1 MKLAAMT
8 YRVNVPS
15 VVHQTIDGETVVINL
30 ARGFYY
36 SLEGSGAE
44 VWSGITQGMGDA
56 EIVGFVRETYEGE
69 ADLLEAGVRGLLDEL
84 RAEDLIVRDETD
96 ASQGPRPGADAPQA
110 SARRPFA
117 PPLLRKY
124 SDLHDLLLLDPVHRV
139 DEAGWPERAP
149 ERPPAAP

>member
-1 MKLAAMT
+1 MT
-8 YRVNVPS
+8 YRINAPS

-36 SLEGSGAE
+36 SLEGSAAE
-44 VWSGITQGMGDA
+44 IWSGITQGMRDA
-56 EIVGFVRETYEGE
+56 DLVDLVRGSYEGE
-69 ADLLEAGVRGLLDEL
+69 ADLLETAVRGVLEEL
-84 RAEDLIVRDETD
+84 REEELIVPDETATSPGLRLGAA
-96 ASQGPRPGADAPQA
+96 ASQGR
-110 SARRPFA
+110 ARRPFA

-124 SDLHDLLLLDPVHRV
+124 SDLHDLLLLDPVHQV

>member
-1 MKLAAMT
+1 MA
-8 YRVNVPS
+8 YRVNAPS

-44 VWSGITQGMGDA
+44 VWSGITQRLGDA
-56 EIVGFVRETYEGE
+56 ELVGLVRDTYEGE
-69 ADLLEAGVRGLLDEL
+69 TGLLEASLRDLLEEL
-84 RAEDLIVRDETD
+84 EAEQLIVRDETD
-96 ASQGPRPGADAPQA
+96 ASPAPRPSTDASHTP
-110 SARRPFA
+110 ARRPFA
-117 PPLLRKY
+117 PMRLRKY
-124 SDLHDLLLLDPVHRV
+124 SDLRDLLLLDPVHQV